1 MSATLVSVIDFIL
14 NQADE
19 NGVHKVFA
27 AANQRM
33 ETLRNARAAE
43 VTEGMVVRLYDLR
56 PKYLNGLEGEVVEL
70 TRNRKRKEII
80 AAVLLDERSTT
91 EYSFHRE
98 VPPGTKRHRVRVPA
112 STCKVL

>member
-1 MSATLVSVIDFIL
+1 MSATLASVINFIL

-19 NGVHKVFA
+19 DGVHKVFA
-27 AANQRM
+27 AANQRI

-43 VTEGMVVRLYDLR
+43 VTKGMVVRLFDLR
-56 PKYLNGLEGEVVEL
+56 PGFLNGLEGEVEEVK
-70 TRNRKRKEII
+70 RKRKQII
-80 AAVLLDERSTT
+80 ATVLLDERSTT

-98 VPPGTKRHRVRVPA
+98 IPSETKRHRVRVPA